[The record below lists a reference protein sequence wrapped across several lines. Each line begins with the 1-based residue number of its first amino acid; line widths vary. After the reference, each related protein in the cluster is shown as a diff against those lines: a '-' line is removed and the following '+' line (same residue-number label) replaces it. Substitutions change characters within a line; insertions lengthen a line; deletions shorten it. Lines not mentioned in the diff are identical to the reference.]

1 MRYVVFIA
9 RLVIG
14 SLFVYASI
22 YKIIDP
28 ADFSNAIRNYLILP
42 VEWSNIAALTLPW
55 IEFVAGTFLI
65 LGVQT
70 KPAALLTTGMLAVF
84 LAALVYAYSTGL
96 DIDCGCFGSAA
107 DSEGRVGIF
116 HILRDTGFFVLSLAI
131 VLFDGGHFC
140 VERALPLLW
149 KRRASSPA

>member
-1 MRYVVFIA
+1 MRYFVLIA
-9 RLVIG
+9 RLIIG

-42 VEWSNIAALTLPW
+42 PEWSNIAALTLPW
-55 IEFVAGTFLI
+55 IEFVAGAFLI

-70 KPAALLTTGMLAVF
+70 RPAALLTTGMLAVF
-84 LAALVYAYSTGL
+84 LYAIVYAYATGL

-107 DSEGRVGIF
+107 DAEGRVGIL
-116 HILRDTGFFVLSLAI
+116 HILRDSGFFLVSLAI
-131 VLFDGGHFC
+131 VLFDRGHFSIEQA
-140 VERALPLLW
+140 VPSLRQREV
-149 KRRASSPA
+149 SSRM

>member
-1 MRYVVFIA
+1 
-9 RLVIG
+9 LVIG

-42 VEWSNIAALTLPW
+42 AEWSNIAALTLPW

-65 LGVQT
+65 FGLQT
-70 KPAALLTTGMLAVF
+70 RPAALLTTGMLAVF
-84 LAALVYAYSTGL
+84 VSAIIYAYATGL

-107 DSEGRVGIF
+107 DSQGRVGMI
-116 HILRDTGFFVLSLAI
+116 HILRDTGLFLISLVI
-131 VLFDGGHFC
+131 VLFDQGHFSI
-140 VERALPLLW
+140 ERALPFLR
-149 KRRASSPA
+149 KREAPSQT

>member
-1 MRYVVFIA
+1 MKYVVLIA
-9 RLVIG
+9 RLIIG

-42 VEWSNIAALTLPW
+42 SEWSNIAALTLPW
-55 IEFVAGTFLI
+55 IEFIAGMFLI

-84 LAALVYAYSTGL
+84 FSAIIYAYATGL

-107 DSEGRVGIF
+107 NSTGRVGIL
-116 HILRDTGFFVLSLAI
+116 HILRDTALFFVSLTI
-131 VLFDGGHFC
+131 LLFDQGHLS
-140 VERALPLLW
+140 VVRALPFV
-149 KRRASSPA
+149 REREVSSHT